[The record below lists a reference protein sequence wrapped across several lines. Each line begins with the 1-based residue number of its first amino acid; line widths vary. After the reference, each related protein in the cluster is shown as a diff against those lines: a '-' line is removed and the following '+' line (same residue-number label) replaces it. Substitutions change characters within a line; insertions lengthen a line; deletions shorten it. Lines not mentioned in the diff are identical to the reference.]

1 MKTIDARGLSCPQPV
16 LLVKKEIETAH
27 PSEMEVLVSGD
38 TPKENITRFV
48 ETLGYSIESRPEG
61 SGFVLTIKKGERE
74 MVTAPGV
81 VEAPMTGGAHGM
93 VLAVMSDKYG
103 LGDDELGSTLMT
115 AFINVLDQIEPLP
128 ATIIFANSGVFL
140 STEGSPVIESLKSLQ
155 GLGVELLSCGTCL
168 QFYGL
173 KDKLVVGEVSNM
185 YTITERMFR
194 ASGLSVYNKS

>member
-194 ASGLSVYNKS
+194 ASRVVRL

>member
-1 MKTIDARGLSCPQPV
+1 
-16 LLVKKEIETAH
+16 
-27 PSEMEVLVSGD
+27 
-38 TPKENITRFV
+38 
-48 ETLGYSIESRPEG
+48 
-61 SGFVLTIKKGERE
+61 
-74 MVTAPGV
+74 
-81 VEAPMTGGAHGM
+81 M

-140 STEGSPVIESLKSLQ
+140 STEGSPLIESLKSLQ

-194 ASGLSVYNKS
+194 ASRVVRL

>member
-27 PSEMEVLVSGD
+27 PSEIEVLVSGD
-38 TPKENITRFV
+38 TPRENITRFV
-48 ETLGYSIESRPEG
+48 ETLGYTIESRPEG
-61 SGFVLTIKKGERE
+61 SGFALSIKKGGRV
-74 MVTAPGV
+74 MATAPGV
-81 VEAPMTGGAHGM
+81 AEIPGPGGAHGM

-194 ASGLSVYNKS
+194 ASRVVRL

>member
-140 STEGSPVIESLKSLQ
+140 STEGSPLIESLKSLQ

-194 ASGLSVYNKS
+194 ASRVVRL

>member
-93 VLAVMSDKYG
+93 VLAIMSDKYG

-140 STEGSPVIESLKSLQ
+140 STEGSPLIESLKSLQ

-194 ASGLSVYNKS
+194 ASRVVRL